1 MWLKAMHL
9 CLNAIHF
16 SKKGD
21 GKELQQYMTLPAT
34 AKAFG
39 LPLFM
44 LRTMQ
49 KRGECPGFFQ
59 GNRFY
64 CNTTMLAEKLEQD
77 SRSAMSN
84 SKEAAQ

>member
-1 MWLKAMHL
+1 MKP
-9 CLNAIHF
+9 
-16 SKKGD
+16 
-21 GKELQQYMTLPAT
+21 YMTLPA
-34 AKAFG
+34 AAIAFD

-59 GNRFY
+59 GTRFY
-64 CNTTMLAEKLEQD
+64 VNTTMLAEKLEQD

-84 SKEAAQ
+84 SKETAQ

>member
-1 MWLKAMHL
+1 M
-9 CLNAIHF
+9 
-16 SKKGD
+16 
-21 GKELQQYMTLPAT
+21 QQYMTLPAT
-34 AKAFG
+34 AKAFE

-59 GNRFY
+59 GTRFY
-64 CNTTMLAEKLEQD
+64 VNTTMLAEKLEQD

-84 SKEAAQ
+84 RQKTAE

>member
-1 MWLKAMHL
+1 M
-9 CLNAIHF
+9 
-16 SKKGD
+16 
-21 GKELQQYMTLPAT
+21 QQYMTLPAT
-34 AKAFG
+34 AKAFN

-64 CNTTMLAEKLEQD
+64 CNTTLLAEKLEQD
-77 SRSAMSN
+77 SRSSMSN
-84 SKEAAQ
+84 RKEATQ